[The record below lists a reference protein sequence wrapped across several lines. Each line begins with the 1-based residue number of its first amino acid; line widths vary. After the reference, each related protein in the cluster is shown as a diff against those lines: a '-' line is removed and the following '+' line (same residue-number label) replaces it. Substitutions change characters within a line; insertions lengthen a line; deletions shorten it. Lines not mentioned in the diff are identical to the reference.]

1 MRFLTDD
8 GRFGFLVTP
17 LTGHG
22 MFRFQLVIDGQLI
35 GDTEPCFLGT
45 AMYQLGN
52 LPHLDDERLGL
63 LSSDPDVVLSS
74 LLSEEQLHDRATL
87 SLAESLDLW
96 LIHGYVY
103 EGNVVMI
110 ARGDEDGS
118 LAGPTWISVVRSA
131 EYDSVFDAAHRYWS
145 MTGGLGKQKK

>member
-8 GRFGFLVTP
+8 GQFGLLVTP
-17 LTGHG
+17 LTGRG
-22 MFRFQLVIDGQLI
+22 MFRFQLVIDGRLI

-45 AMYQLGN
+45 AMGNLGN

-63 LSSDPDVVLSS
+63 LSSDPDVVLSA
-74 LLSEEQLHDRATL
+74 LLSEEQLHDPATL
-87 SLAESLDLW
+87 PLAESLDHW

-110 ARGDEDGS
+110 ARADEDGS
-118 LAGPTWISVVRSA
+118 LAGPTWISVVGST
-131 EYDSVFDAAHRYWS
+131 EYDAIFDAAHSYWS
-145 MTGGLGKQKK
+145 KTNNLAK